1 MASPSHNRRRS
12 KNHSREASLDI
23 SFENTVQNKSL
34 QPCDLNGFMD
44 YLYYVER
51 RAENLQFFLWYCD
64 YVERWSRLPSQQR
77 QMAPVWGPAEAAEAA
92 QEDAKAAASAANA
105 STTET
110 SIHPPPPTASI
121 NGKQHIPH
129 SRGPSASSSRS
140 HSRHNLSIDTS
151 NTGYPYGANGQY
163 KPRTNSVAS
172 TATAAS
178 VSSMASVSS
187 QLSTSSRLAASIH
200 QRSDN
205 AKLTNILTI
214 LENLPE
220 ATEPISAVEAP
231 KSKHT
236 PSRYGEI
243 SPGMILPNG
252 GSVASFDFQQQQ
264 PFHDELSR
272 VVRHYVAANGERPL
286 PDLFPPERLACL
298 RAAKRTT
305 HPSALLPAFLA
316 AESALREQSFPMFVR
331 DWCVGNIE
339 KSSPRL
345 VFVKIMALVMF
356 LVGVALDIVLI
367 LLVGGKEKHAPPGML
382 NMANCLPR
390 IACLAFWWPALAVL
404 LAAWR
409 KIDLLLHFRAQR
421 LLRPWEI
428 DDDDGDDEEAGSPMS
443 AYSLDLEKGMAG
455 KSGGKS
461 YQRGHRHQA
470 STSSTSS
477 RIDPLRKVS
486 LQALGPRNDPESEP
500 WARRQRRTPFYR
512 RLSAELWPASTGL
525 GSRTVAVQHTGV
537 RSMQNR
543 AVWGAVLWAGLASA
557 TLTVISLFIPSPA
570 M

>member
-1 MASPSHNRRRS
+1 
-12 KNHSREASLDI
+12 
-23 SFENTVQNKSL
+23 
-34 QPCDLNGFMD
+34 MD

-92 QEDAKAAASAANA
+92 QEDAEVAAAAATS
-105 STTET
+105 STPEVA
-110 SIHPPPPTASI
+110 IHPPPPTASV
-121 NGKQHIPH
+121 NGKQHVLH
-129 SRGPSASSSRS
+129 SRGPSTNSNRS
-140 HSRHNLSIDTS
+140 HSRHNLSIDTT
-151 NTGYPYGANGQY
+151 NAGYPYGANGQH

-187 QLSTSSRLAASIH
+187 HLSTSSRLAASIH

-220 ATEPISAVEAP
+220 AAEPISAVEPP
-231 KSKHT
+231 KSKHAL
-236 PSRYGEI
+236 SRSGEI
-243 SPGMILPNG
+243 SPGMVLPRD
-252 GSVASFDFQQQQ
+252 GSTGSTAPFNFQQQQ
-264 PFHDELSR
+264 PFHDELGR
-272 VVRHYVAANGERPL
+272 VVSHYIAANGDRPL
-286 PDLFPPERLACL
+286 PDLFPPERLACI

-316 AESALREQSFPMFVR
+316 AESALREHSFPMFVR
-331 DWCVGNIE
+331 NWCVSNIA

-345 VFVKIMALVMF
+345 LFVKTMALVVF
-356 LVGVALDIVLI
+356 LIGVALDIVLI
-367 LLVGGKEKHAPPGML
+367 LLIGGKGKHAAPPGML

-390 IACLAFWWPALAVL
+390 IACLAFWWPALTVL
-404 LAAWR
+404 LASWR
-409 KIDLLLHFRAQR
+409 KIDLLLHFRGQR

-428 DDDDGDDEEAGSPMS
+428 DDDGDDDVEEAGSPMS
-443 AYSLDLEKGMAG
+443 TYSLDLEKYLAG
-455 KSGGKS
+455 NKSSSGKR

-477 RIDPLRKVS
+477 RIDPLRKAS

-512 RLSAELWPASTGL
+512 RLLAELWPASTGL

-537 RSMQNR
+537 RAMQNR
-543 AVWGAVLWAGLASA
+543 AVLGAVLWAGLASA
-557 TLTVISLFIPSPA
+557 TLTIVSLFIPGPS